1 MRLGKLGQH
10 EALIKNSAALMDCRP
25 ETRLVQCVVKVSC
38 TVNDEIEE
46 EEEQEEGE
54 GENKKKKKRE
64 ELLRSS
70 TKVVNDWKLCGDQ
83 ARRVRRLDSRE
94 RQKEQIVV

>member
-1 MRLGKLGQH
+1 MRLSKLGQH

-25 ETRLVQCVVKVSC
+25 ETSSWFRCVVKVSC

-46 EEEQEEGE
+46 EQEEGE
-54 GENKKKKKRE
+54 GENKKKKGE

-70 TKVVNDWKLCGDQ
+70 TKVINDWKLCGDQ

-94 RQKEQIVV
+94 RQKEQIVDV